1 MEQKD
6 EEIEDLTPTPW
17 LYWCVC
23 GIVVLLC
30 VGFFW
35 FLHDVYAKAEMSKN
49 LKSEVTIL
57 MPAKEKDAKVAKKEK
72 DVVAQFAVKAEQETP
87 LMAIVIDD
95 MGDSQKRTKEILSLQ
110 APLTSSFLTY
120 GKNLK
125 ELCMEAQN
133 AGHEIMI
140 HVPMEPE
147 GQASLAPDTLSVSM
161 TDEEIEANLK
171 KMLQKFEGLGVKGV
185 NNHMG
190 SLFTMSAPKMDVVM
204 NVLKSKNMFFLDSKT
219 TPYSVADKIAGQNGV
234 LNFKRDVFLDNKND
248 YDYISKQLK
257 EAEKIAQLQG
267 YSIAIGHP
275 KSQTFRALKEWLEKG
290 KNKKI
295 RLVHLSEL
303 PLHKD
308 FQKNEV
314 K

>member
-1 MEQKD
+1 MEKKD

-35 FLHDVYAKAEMSKN
+35 FLHDVYAHAGHKQTLSK
-49 LKSEVTIL
+49 EVSIL
-57 MPAKEKDAKVAKKEK
+57 MPAKERDAVIEKKEQ
-72 DVVAQFAVKAEQETP
+72 DVSVQFAVKTGEKIP

-95 MGDSQKRTKEILSLQ
+95 MGINQKRTKDILSLQ

-133 AGHEIMI
+133 AGHEIII

-147 GQASLAPDTLSVSM
+147 GKANLAPDTLTMQM
-161 TDEEIEANLK
+161 TDEEIEAGLK
-171 KMLQKFEGLGVKGV
+171 QMLQKFEGIDLKGA

-190 SLFTMSAPKMDVVM
+190 SLFTMSAPKMDAVM
-204 NVLKSKNMFFLDSKT
+204 NVLKSNNMFFLDSKT
-219 TPYSVADKIAGQNGV
+219 TPHSVAGQLAEKNGV
-234 LNFKRDVFLDNKND
+234 RYLKRDVFLDNKND

-295 RLVHLSEL
+295 RLVHISEL

-308 FQKNEV
+308 SKE
-314 K
+314 